1 MEEGFSLARFAAS
14 NRNDPI
20 FQELAISHIFGIF
33 TSTALTL
40 IVIPLLYLFGDET
53 RSKWPVC
60 TPISTGS
67 TSHEQRPLR
76 LR

>member
-1 MEEGFSLARFAAS
+1 LEEGFFLARFALS
-14 NRNDPI
+14 NPNDPI

-33 TSTALTL
+33 ASTALTL
-40 IVIPLLYLFGDET
+40 IVIPLLYLHGDET
-53 RSKWPVC
+53 RSKWRVC
-60 TPISTGS
+60 SQRRTGP